1 MTESPSP
8 LRMLLSR
15 HTSRREFHRTSR
27 QRGNCLPA
35 SQPLPPSARRPH
47 SSGPRRWEPLSIDLH
62 WELWPRVSV
71 RGGWFGGGTKRPWI
85 TFTGSEFPTSGANSP
100 DPAQDSQASD
110 SKRPLVETRAAFSG
124 DTPPHL
130 GGRVSGS
137 ALEPFCRFK
146 NFMRE
151 DRQPRRGGAMN
162 RTNEYRA
169 KGFELLSL
177 AESMNDPERRAD
189 VLRYARLWMSLTEP
203 IPDLPLRLPYE
214 LPPQPHPPTWP

>member
-1 MTESPSP
+1 MDCFAAPTCRQPATRARRRARTRRSPRRPACRVVVYPPTQPLRQHHHVQAVLGQRRCRKRNAVPSSYPFLADAGSCPGNCSGLEETTGAPSSFAVRQPRRRRASSRGGSRFMTESPSP

-85 TFTGSEFPTSGANSP
+85 TFTG
-100 DPAQDSQASD
+100 
-110 SKRPLVETRAAFSG
+110 
-124 DTPPHL
+124 
-130 GGRVSGS
+130 
-137 ALEPFCRFK
+137 
-146 NFMRE
+146 
-151 DRQPRRGGAMN
+151 
-162 RTNEYRA
+162 
-169 KGFELLSL
+169 
-177 AESMNDPERRAD
+177 
-189 VLRYARLWMSLTEP
+189 
-203 IPDLPLRLPYE
+203 
-214 LPPQPHPPTWP
+214 

>member
-1 MTESPSP
+1 M
-8 LRMLLSR
+8 
-15 HTSRREFHRTSR
+15 
-27 QRGNCLPA
+27 
-35 SQPLPPSARRPH
+35 
-47 SSGPRRWEPLSIDLH
+47 
-62 WELWPRVSV
+62 
-71 RGGWFGGGTKRPWI
+71 
-85 TFTGSEFPTSGANSP
+85 
-100 DPAQDSQASD
+100 
-110 SKRPLVETRAAFSG
+110 ETRAAFSG

>member
-1 MTESPSP
+1 
-8 LRMLLSR
+8 MLLSR